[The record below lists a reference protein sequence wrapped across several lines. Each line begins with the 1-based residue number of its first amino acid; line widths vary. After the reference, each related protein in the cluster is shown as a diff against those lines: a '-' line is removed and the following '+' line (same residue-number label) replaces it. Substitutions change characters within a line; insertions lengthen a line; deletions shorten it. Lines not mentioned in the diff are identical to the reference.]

1 MRIKFVDRNPAN
13 HQTLGDYEMDAVPR
27 DGEAVTIN
35 DIPRTVHQVSW
46 DINRAIVT
54 VPLS

>member
-1 MRIKFVDRNPAN
+1 MRIRFVDRNPAD
-13 HQTLGDYEMDAVPR
+13 HQALRDYEMDAIPR
-27 DGEAVTIN
+27 EGDAVTIN

-54 VPLS
+54 VLLS